1 MENEFDSPFVLT
13 CIDDLAVIMR
23 KNHPA
28 YKEKKGDR
36 YLSLDCVLANEG
48 KLADIADQF
57 HYGNNDPIWVLEEK

>member
-1 MENEFDSPFVLT
+1 
-13 CIDDLAVIMR
+13 MR